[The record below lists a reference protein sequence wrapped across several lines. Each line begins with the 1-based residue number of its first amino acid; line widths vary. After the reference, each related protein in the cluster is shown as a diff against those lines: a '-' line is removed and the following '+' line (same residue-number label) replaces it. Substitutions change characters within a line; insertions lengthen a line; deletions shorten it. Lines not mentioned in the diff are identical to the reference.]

1 MLAKDSCRLLR
12 LKYQFNIFK
21 EYSTM
26 KNRRSFLKKLAAG
39 IFTAG
44 FLPVTKKAAAGEVKL
59 TGALIHHVF
68 FWLKEPDNEKHKK
81 QLLKALD
88 DLLKVE
94 TIKMSHIGLPAGTES
109 RDVVDHSY
117 SVSYMVLFDDQ
128 AGQDT
133 YQVHPLHVKFV
144 EENSHLW
151 EKVVVYDS
159 VN

>member
-1 MLAKDSCRLLR
+1 
-12 LKYQFNIFK
+12 
-21 EYSTM
+21 M

-39 IFTAG
+39 AAVAG
-44 FLPVTKKAAAGEVKL
+44 LLPLSNKASAGEVQLK
-59 TGALIHHVF
+59 GALIHHVF
-68 FWLKEPDNEKHKK
+68 FWLKEPKNEAHKK
-81 QLLKALD
+81 QLVKALN

-94 TIKMSHIGLPAGTES
+94 TIKLSHIGFPAGTES

-117 SVSYMVLFDDQ
+117 SVSYMTMFADQ
-128 AGQDT
+128 AGQDA

-159 VN
+159 VD

>member
-1 MLAKDSCRLLR
+1 
-12 LKYQFNIFK
+12 
-21 EYSTM
+21 M

-39 IFTAG
+39 TLTAG
-44 FLPVTKKAAAGEVKL
+44 MLPLTKQAAAAEVKL

-68 FWLKEPDNEKHKK
+68 FWLKEPKNDAHKK
-81 QLLKALD
+81 QLIKALN

-94 TIKMSHIGLPAGTES
+94 TIKLSHIGFPAGTES

-128 AGQDT
+128 AGQDA
-133 YQVHPLHVKFV
+133 YQVHPLHEKFV

-159 VN
+159 VD